1 MKTNLISPTAH
12 HLNDYALSLVL
23 LTAPRMLHL
32 NKRSQLFYRGLALN
46 LLGYAA
52 FSDHPFAIRR
62 MITKEEHYKM
72 DMANLAGLTLGIVN
86 KQARKNKKALLFHL
100 GILAFSTFNVLL
112 TDWSPSIVKK

>member
-12 HLNDYALSLVL
+12 HLNDYALSVVL

-72 DMANLAGLTLGIVN
+72 DMANLAGLALAIVS
-86 KQARKNKKALLFHL
+86 KQARKKQKNTSFSFGYSCLFYL
-100 GILAFSTFNVLL
+100 QCSF
-112 TDWSPSIVKK
+112 D